1 VTAYVQRLANF
12 KTVDGTYSNRSK
24 KKLLKKFKRM
34 KRTTYKGLGTGRKD
48 EEDEE
53 DEDREGV
60 GKDGS
65 CLDPTRDSWLKSS
78 EVLEKNH

>member
-1 VTAYVQRLANF
+1 
-12 KTVDGTYSNRSK
+12 
-24 KKLLKKFKRM
+24 M
-34 KRTTYKGLGTGRKD
+34 KSTTYKGLGTGRKD